1 MSVGVGELVGSRTP
15 PFATLEIRGL
25 HVSMLRG
32 AQRND
37 VLKGLELEVHSGQIT
52 ALVGRSGS
60 GKSTLAHVIHGLLPR
75 DSQPRI
81 SGSIRVVGEELVGT
95 SEPNLRAARKS
106 LVRIIPQDPFDALNP
121 TMSVRAQMA
130 EVCGELTAV
139 ERLRLA
145 GIADTERVMG
155 SLPHQLSGGERQR
168 VLIAMTTAVP
178 VPLIVADEPTTG
190 LDLDN
195 KRRVTALLRN
205 LAAHGAAVLLS
216 THDLAVAEIADQT
229 AILEDGRIVEV
240 GPTSTIFARPRHPYS
255 VGLLAIRY
263 DGAVDKSAQLPTLA
277 RGDRAIDNSHFEN
290 IVQQSVPWAPFSS
303 NREEVVLDMR
313 RVSKAFRTRSLF
325 RVSSYDVLA
334 EIDLTVKAGECVAL
348 LGESGIGKSTLLK
361 IAAGLLEQDRGTV
374 RLDGRRPQ
382 LVFQDPK
389 SFLTPWV
396 PIGEQIVEGLR
407 SAKVAKVPRDK
418 RLAELMDFVDLER
431 SLADALPSELS
442 VGQCQRAAIARALAV
457 SPRLLLCDEP
467 ISALDT
473 SLAASMLN
481 LLGRIRR
488 IYGTAIVI
496 ATHDLA
502 AARIAADRVYRI
514 HDGKL
519 LELADM
525 STSSRDDRC
534 DPSGRDAELC

>member
-1 MSVGVGELVGSRTP
+1 MSVGVGELVETRTP

-32 AQRND
+32 GQRND
-37 VLKGLELEVHSGQIT
+37 VLKGLELEVRAGQIT

-81 SGSIRVVGEELVGT
+81 SGSIRVVGEELVGAG
-95 SEPNLRAARKS
+95 EPRLRAARKS

-130 EVCGELTAV
+130 EVCGELTAI
-139 ERLRLA
+139 ERLRWA
-145 GIADTERVMG
+145 GIGDTERVMG
-155 SLPHQLSGGERQR
+155 SLPHRLSGGERQR
-168 VLIAMTTAVP
+168 VLIAMATAMP

-195 KRRVTALLRN
+195 KQKVTALLRN

-216 THDLAVAEIADQT
+216 THDLAVAEIADRT

-240 GPTSTIFARPRHPYS
+240 GPTSEIFARPRHPYS

-263 DGAVDKSAQLPTLA
+263 DGAVDKSAQLPTLV
-277 RGDRAIDNSHFEN
+277 RGERVIDNPQSES
-290 IVQQSVPWAPFSS
+290 IVQQSVPWPPFAP
-303 NREEVVLDMR
+303 NQEEVVLDMR
-313 RVSKAFRTRSLF
+313 RVSKAFRSRSLF
-325 RVSSYDVLA
+325 RVTSRDVLA
-334 EIDLTVKAGECVAL
+334 EIDLTVEAGECVAL
-348 LGESGIGKSTLLK
+348 IGESGIGKSTLLK
-361 IAAGLLEQDRGTV
+361 IAAGLIEHDRGTV
-374 RLDGRRPQ
+374 RSDGGRPQ

-407 SAKVAKVPRDK
+407 SAKVAKVPRDN
-418 RLAELMDFVDLER
+418 RLADLMDFVDLER

-502 AARIAADRVYRI
+502 AARIAADRVYRL

-525 STSSRDDRC
+525 SISSRDDRR
-534 DPSGRDAELC
+534 DPSGRNAGRC

>member
-1 MSVGVGELVGSRTP
+1 M
-15 PFATLEIRGL
+15 
-25 HVSMLRG
+25 
-32 AQRND
+32 
-37 VLKGLELEVHSGQIT
+37 
-52 ALVGRSGS
+52 
-60 GKSTLAHVIHGLLPR
+60 
-75 DSQPRI
+75 
-81 SGSIRVVGEELVGT
+81 
-95 SEPNLRAARKS
+95 
-106 LVRIIPQDPFDALNP
+106 
-121 TMSVRAQMA
+121 
-130 EVCGELTAV
+130 
-139 ERLRLA
+139 
-145 GIADTERVMG
+145 
-155 SLPHQLSGGERQR
+155 
-168 VLIAMTTAVP
+168 
-178 VPLIVADEPTTG
+178 
-190 LDLDN
+190 
-195 KRRVTALLRN
+195 
-205 LAAHGAAVLLS
+205 
-216 THDLAVAEIADQT
+216 
-229 AILEDGRIVEV
+229 
-240 GPTSTIFARPRHPYS
+240 
-255 VGLLAIRY
+255 
-263 DGAVDKSAQLPTLA
+263 
-277 RGDRAIDNSHFEN
+277 
-290 IVQQSVPWAPFSS
+290 
-303 NREEVVLDMR
+303 
-313 RVSKAFRTRSLF
+313 
-325 RVSSYDVLA
+325 
-334 EIDLTVKAGECVAL
+334 
-348 LGESGIGKSTLLK
+348 
-361 IAAGLLEQDRGTV
+361 
-374 RLDGRRPQ
+374 DGRRPQ

-525 STSSRDDRC
+525 STSSRNDRC
-534 DPSGRDAELC
+534 DPSAGTPDYAEAVRTKTDGHSEASSNGWSFRRIDIPGMIGLFGLLLITATAAFPQLFMPLRPATAGGSGLADPPSMTHPFGTDEIGRDLFSRVILGIRFTWLPGMAIIGASFVVGTAIGLVSGFVGGWLDAVFRRVNDVFLTVPSMLFAIAFAAFARPRCREFSGRDRSLLVALVRLDRTR